1 MQDYKND
8 AIIFKALCDENRLK
22 ILEMIKDGEICACRL
37 LEELHIV
44 QSTLSH
50 HMKILCDSNIVI
62 GRKEGKWTYYSFNEE
77 AISKAKELLNYY
89 TSTVSNKNA
98 ESTRKCKSENDA

>member
-1 MQDYKND
+1 MPDHKNN
-8 AIIFKALCDENRLK
+8 AIVFKALCDENRLK
-22 ILEMIKDGEICACRL
+22 ILEMIKDGEICACKL

-50 HMKILCDSNIVI
+50 HMKILCDSNIVV

-77 AISKAKELLNYY
+77 GIKNAEKLLNYY
-89 TSTVSNKNA
+89 TTIVSDKNA
-98 ESTRKCKSENDA
+98 ESTAKCKCEK

>member
-1 MQDYKND
+1 MQDYKSNS
-8 AIIFKALCDENRLK
+8 IVFKALCDENRLK
-22 ILEMIKDGEICACRL
+22 ILEMIKDGEICACKL

-50 HMKILCDSNIVI
+50 HMKILCDSNIVV

-77 AISKAKELLNYY
+77 GIKNAEKLLSYY
-89 TSTVSNKNA
+89 TTIVSDKNA
-98 ESTRKCKSENDA
+98 ESTAKCKCEK